1 MGVVTTV
8 LIASLF
14 TSSGT
19 QAIRETA
26 EWLQKKS
33 TKPEEDNKEIN
44 QGGEQSPPS
53 VKHQI

>member
-8 LIASLF
+8 LIACLF

-26 EWLQKKS
+26 EWLQKKFP
-33 TKPEEDNKEIN
+33 KPEEDNK
-44 QGGEQSPPS
+44 
-53 VKHQI
+53 

>member
-14 TSSGT
+14 TSGGA

-26 EWLQKKS
+26 EWLQKKFP
-33 TKPEEDNKEIN
+33 KPEEDNK
-44 QGGEQSPPS
+44 
-53 VKHQI
+53 